1 MKKLLEANGIVIHY
15 LANNY
20 ILPIHMQSRD
30 DDDELY
36 FYGQAPLTLSE
47 EQPNKEEVRFKIQ
60 LKKWSLLAKDYRN
73 IDFYFLFDGETSS
86 YDIMQNLD
94 EHIFDIMKEIMNDD
108 VLFKRLR
115 PFVQSELRDRKLSDI
130 LF

>member
-1 MKKLLEANGIVIHY
+1 MRKLIEANGIVIHY

-20 ILPIHMQSRD
+20 ILPIHMHAED
-30 DDDELY
+30 DDDGLY
-36 FYGQAPLTLSE
+36 FYGQVPLSMTE
-47 EQPNKEEVRFKIQ
+47 EQPNKEEVKFKIR

-73 IDFYFLFDGETSS
+73 IDFYFSFDGESSS

-94 EHIFDIMKEIMNDD
+94 EHIFDIIKEIMEDD
-108 VLFKRLR
+108 LLFRKLR
-115 PFVQSELRDRKLSDI
+115 PFVQSELRERKLDDI